1 MEDFR
6 KADPTYIN
14 FVPKTAAEAID
25 LFWRMR
31 KLGLKSENFPEAF
44 CWASRELDGVEG
56 AKFEDWLVAPQGV
69 SFSAEVIK
77 KVDPNQ
83 EAIRLQLLKEA
94 EERDLK
100 DRMERLKIDEDDEKS
115 PISSLEPEQQRMH
128 SPDELVFKMDD
139 DETDAPPDDD
149 DVPMVSPSDR

>member
-44 CWASRELDGVEG
+44 VWASRELDGVEG

-69 SFSAEVIK
+69 SYSAEVIK
-77 KVDPNQ
+77 NVDPNQ

-100 DRMERLKIDEDDEKS
+100 ERMERLTIDEDEKS
-115 PISSLEPEQQRMH
+115 PISSLDPEQQRMQ
-128 SPDELVFKMDD
+128 SPDELVFKIDTD
-139 DETDAPPDDD
+139 DETDAPDDDD
-149 DVPMVSPSDR
+149 DVPMVTPSER